1 MTVDFVLHA
10 SVGLVPV
17 CCFLVALVVLD
28 SYKLV
33 DIRWILATIA
43 LGGIV
48 AGLCYFVHKNLL
60 ESTAML
66 LSHYVRY
73 VSPFIEEFLKGMIIV
88 LLLYRN
94 RIGFLV
100 DAAIFGFAVG
110 AGFAVVENIYMLQV
124 LPQTDIGIWIVR
136 GFGTAIM
143 HGAAT
148 AILAVSY
155 RALIRKRSRSPVVAF
170 IPGFLIASVVHSI
183 FNHFFLAPIA
193 NTIGVLVFLPLLM
206 TIVYKRSEEAVADW
220 LDVGFDADTELLE
233 LIHSG
238 RFSTSKVGIY
248 LMTLKEKFKGEVV
261 ADLLCYLRLHVEL
274 AMRAKGLMMMRESG
288 FASSVGEETKAKLVE
303 MKYLDK
309 SIGKTGKLALRP
321 FLQFSRKDLWQI
333 YMLSK

>member
-155 RALIRKRSRSPVVAF
+155 RALIRKRSRSPAVAF

-206 TIVYKRSEEAVADW
+206 IIVYKRSEEAVADW

-288 FASSVGEETKAKLVE
+288 FASAVGEETKAKLVE

-309 SIGKTGKLALRP
+309 SIGRTGKLALRP

>member
-1 MTVDFVLHA
+1 MSVDFVLHA

-17 CCFLVALVVLD
+17 CCFLVALVALD